1 MSFCPAMPGSAN
13 DDGSSDSNP
22 HAGLNPLE
30 GVVPHEY
37 QGLLFWAGLSTVTY
51 PLENAKILIQVF
63 STSHDMILLVRTL
76 EGFKGPRHNLEITEE
91 PHPRR
96 EPRFV
101 LNLVQIHFTY
111 ILSIVQD
118 YP

>member
-13 DDGSSDSNP
+13 DDGASDSNP

-51 PLENAKILIQVF
+51 PLENAKILIQVL
-63 STSHDMILLVRTL
+63 TSHDMILLVRTL
-76 EGFKGPRHNLEITEE
+76 EGFKGPRLNLETTEDLVRE
-91 PHPRR
+91 ESLVSFSTSFKFTLHP
-96 EPRFV
+96 
-101 LNLVQIHFTY
+101 
-111 ILSIVQD
+111 
-118 YP
+118 